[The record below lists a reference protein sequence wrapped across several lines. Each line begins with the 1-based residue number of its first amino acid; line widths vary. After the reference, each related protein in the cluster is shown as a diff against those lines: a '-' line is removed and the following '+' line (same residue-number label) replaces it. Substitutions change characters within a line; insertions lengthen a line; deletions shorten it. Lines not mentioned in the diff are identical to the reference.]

1 MALVN
6 GSIHDDVLRFLL
18 LTPEQQD
25 WCDKCV
31 NKMQSILVPLTT
43 ENEAIARD
51 IAQIFPIR
59 LRYYSEDRF
68 GNLMPTVKEVAK
80 FFRVRC
86 RFAETWQDLAT
97 VDPEDLARNLVDV
110 QPMTAPTGKIFGKI
124 FTIGAPK

>member
-25 WCDKCV
+25 WCYQCI
-31 NKMQSILVPLTT
+31 NKMQSILVPLTPAH
-43 ENEAIARD
+43 EAMARD

-59 LRYYSEDRF
+59 LKYYSEDRF
-68 GNLMPTVKEVAK
+68 SNLMPAVKEAAK

-86 RFAETWQDLAT
+86 RFAETWQDLSII
-97 VDPEDLARNLVDV
+97 DPEDLASNL
-110 QPMTAPTGKIFGKI
+110 
-124 FTIGAPK
+124 IGATK